1 MTRYENKETSAKE
14 TSFNFSILALV
25 KAATSWGKNC
35 LNPKFQGNLTFV
47 LDLARGKGGGGEGE
61 S

>member
-1 MTRYENKETSAKE
+1 MTRYETKETSAKE

-25 KAATSWGKNC
+25 KAATSREKNC
-35 LNPKFQGNLTFV
+35 LNPKFQGNLAFV
-47 LDLARGKGGGGEGE
+47 IDLARGKGGGGE